1 MKQRIKDMVICTFI
15 SYAIVLFVSNN
26 IKVHTT
32 NEPTTTNM
40 YTMEETTSIVVT
52 TEYTEEPTTEE
63 PINESL
69 INEEELD
76 LLAHLIFAEAGSDWC
91 EDEMLYGVGSVV
103 LNRMTSEYFPDTM
116 YEVIYQK
123 GQYACTWD
131 GNIEKEPNERAYKIA
146 EDLLRNGSVLPAN
159 VIFQA
164 EFKQGDGVH
173 SKVQNMY
180 FCYKNE

>member
-1 MKQRIKDMVICTFI
+1 
-15 SYAIVLFVSNN
+15 
-26 IKVHTT
+26 
-32 NEPTTTNM
+32 
-40 YTMEETTSIVVT
+40 
-52 TEYTEEPTTEE
+52 
-63 PINESL
+63 
-69 INEEELD
+69 
-76 LLAHLIFAEAGSDWC
+76 
-91 EDEMLYGVGSVV
+91 MLYGVGSVV
-103 LNRMTSEYFPDTM
+103 LNRVASEYFPDTM

-164 EFKQGDGVH
+164 EFKQGDGVY